1 MNKRFLT
8 KTIPCSETP
17 SGLIFSWKVYLY
29 QNQYSYSTVADEW
42 TKDTWQDHWMQG
54 YYSLPTLPSIPNF
67 TELTLYSLMSD
78 TNWRFSISMNP
89 NDNQVKKNLITPL
102 QCTCGFHSLL
112 SPGLIGQMNNLHQNQ
127 VIKKMIEEILQGYQS
142 SSLTGPLLVLG
153 DDSFIGTQ
161 LDHAFD
167 SMNQIEKKPIVY
179 SLENK
184 EGSLLLWK
192 RVQ

>member
-1 MNKRFLT
+1 
-8 KTIPCSETP
+8 
-17 SGLIFSWKVYLY
+17 
-29 QNQYSYSTVADEW
+29 
-42 TKDTWQDHWMQG
+42 
-54 YYSLPTLPSIPNF
+54 
-67 TELTLYSLMSD
+67 
-78 TNWRFSISMNP
+78 
-89 NDNQVKKNLITPL
+89 
-102 QCTCGFHSLL
+102 
-112 SPGLIGQMNNLHQNQ
+112 MNNSHQNQ
-127 VIKKMIEEILQGYQS
+127 VIKKMIEEILQIYQS

-167 SMNQIEKKPIVY
+167 SLNQIEKKPIVY